1 MDLNFLL
8 SANGINQ
15 HNVIVMRHRPQEPK
29 LAKII
34 GWLAAEKPEVFNA
47 YQQTQDEKVEKAMC
61 TLVNKGYIA
70 SFIAHGSGQALFVG
84 IYKIG
89 AFTPLSVNEYW
100 KVQAYIEMKEFGLV
114 GFEPRHGRKNI
125 LWFDMTLTEH
135 MAEWK
140 GKLVIGWPGIAR
152 SWWRRAERNVM
163 PVLAITEESQLSSKM
178 PRWYEIDL
186 SWEEL
191 RLLPSRWKAALSEW
205 RGIYFIFD
213 QSDSKG
219 YVGSAYGESNIYGRW
234 ANYAVSGHGGNSL
247 LKKRNPR
254 NFRFT
259 ILQRVSPDM
268 PLQEV
273 ITLEGSWKSRLHTR
287 APYGINEN

>member
-1 MDLNFLL
+1 MDLNLL
-8 SANGINQ
+8 LKANGINP

-29 LAKII
+29 LAKVI
-34 GWLAAEKPEVFNA
+34 GWLAAERPEVFNA

-61 TLVNKGYIA
+61 TLVNKGYVA

-84 IYKIG
+84 IYKIRDT
-89 AFTPLSVNEYW
+89 TPLSCHEYW
-100 KVQAYIEMKEFGLV
+100 KVQAYIEMKEFGLI
-114 GFEPRHGRKNI
+114 GFEPRSGREKI
-125 LWFDMTLTEH
+125 LWFDMELTESL
-135 MAEWK
+135 AKWK
-140 GKLVIGWPGIAR
+140 GKLVIDWPGNDR

-163 PVLAITEESQLSSKM
+163 PILAITEESQLSSAM
-178 PRWYEIDL
+178 PNWDEINF

-191 RLLPSRWKAALSEW
+191 RLLPSRWKSSLSQW
-205 RGIYFIFD
+205 RGIYLIFD

-234 ANYAVSGHGGNSL
+234 ANYAASGHGGNSL
-247 LKKRNPR
+247 LKKRDPR

-268 PLQEV
+268 APKEV
-273 ITLEGSWKSRLHTR
+273 IALEGSWKARLHTR
-287 APYGINEN
+287 APHGLNEN